1 VAENFQIWGITFM
14 GSIPF
19 AVYGALNFQRL
30 KMNDRLNDAVIQLHN
45 IARLVEQDI
54 GTGKLSED
62 IRKAADRLHTLIK
75 IPAEET
81 K

>member
-1 VAENFQIWGITFM
+1 
-14 GSIPF
+14 
-19 AVYGALNFQRL
+19 
-30 KMNDRLNDAVIQLHN
+30 MNDRLNDAVIQLHN